1 MKSGP
6 LVSIIIPVYNGSNY
20 LQQAIESALS
30 QSYPNCEVIVINDG
44 SNDGGKTDLIAKQ
57 YIDKIRYYSKEN
69 GGVSSAL
76 NLGIQVMKG
85 EYFSWLSHD
94 DVYLPHK
101 IENQVIQFQKIG
113 ELDVISLCGS
123 KLVDQSLVPL
133 KRNASADL
141 PSDRLISGE
150 ETLNYMFMRGTLNGC
165 ALLIPKAAFERCGS
179 FDEKLRFNQDSF
191 MWYKMFLS
199 GFSLNFTPEIS
210 VLRRT
215 HKEQAQA
222 TQHGQST
229 FRKDCLYMNDYMINA
244 LKKSS
249 DLFFSYT
256 LYNAKHNV
264 ADVVSACLHA
274 GREQGLLSMNKGFVV
289 YLYLMYGRIRP
300 LLKRIYYSIIFKL
313 SSDGS
318 ER

>member
-1 MKSGP
+1 MKTGP

-20 LQQAIESALS
+20 LQQAIDSALS

-44 SNDGGKTDLIAKQ
+44 STDEGKTDVIANQ

-94 DVYLPHK
+94 DVYLQKK
-101 IENQVIQFQKIG
+101 IENQVTQLQRFGSRNI
-113 ELDVISLCGS
+113 ISLCGF
-123 KLVDQSLVPL
+123 KLVDKSLVPL
-133 KRNASADL
+133 KRSLSTVL
-141 PSDRLISGE
+141 PSDTIILGE
-150 ETLNYMFMRGTLNGC
+150 ATINYMFKRGTLNGC
-165 ALLIPKAAFERCGS
+165 ALLIPKDAFEHCGS

-199 GFSLNFTPEIS
+199 GFSLSYTSEIG
-210 VLRRT
+210 VLQRT
-215 HKEQAQA
+215 HKEQA
-222 TQHGQST
+222 TQRGQST
-229 FRKDCLYMNDYMINA
+229 FRNDCLYMNDYMMNA

-249 DLFFSYT
+249 NLFYSYT
-256 LYNAKHNV
+256 IYNAKHNV
-264 ADVVSACLHA
+264 VDVVSACLRA
-274 GREQGLLSMNKGFVV
+274 GKEQGLINLDKRFQV

-300 LLKRIYYSIIFKL
+300 LLKRLYYSIIFKL

-318 ER
+318 EG